1 MTIRQQV
8 KRFWKVF
15 EMERKNLEKALLEMD
30 QEEVKEISKILSTY
44 FEELCNCELEICEED
59 GIFEI
64 TFLPEMEKNAQII
77 CALLKSMAPKENM
90 ENWVIHACLP
100 PLSQRALNTILK
112 IENDAYTSDDF
123 IVNYDIDYKN
133 RCLNLEIYCD
143 AFKRMR
149 AEKARDVAYYM
160 LELFVGETAMEGYIN
175 HVEVL
180 DQRVEN
186 DGNQVLMSDLYDRLL
201 DIVDEEKW
209 IQYKDPTSIYRVYQ
223 VSENNLKDDVRKD
236 MKVIFTMHS
245 HLINETL
252 NDEYFICNQ
261 FFDFGGEYG
270 YVYYEHENSEVN
282 DSIVRQTLEKKLNE
296 LLYPLGIARSIGGA
310 IGMKYAYIDLA
321 LFDKEG
327 FLKALEKINK
337 KLTIKL
343 KYRAFEE

>member
-1 MTIRQQV
+1 MTIRKQV

-15 EMERKNLEKALLEMD
+15 MEEKKNLEKALLEYD

-59 GIFEI
+59 GIFEL

-112 IENDAYTSDDF
+112 IENDAYSSDDF
-123 IVNYDIDYKN
+123 IVYYDIDRTS
-133 RCLNLEIYCD
+133 RCMNLEIYCD

-180 DQRVEN
+180 DVKKDMEH
-186 DGNQVLMSDLYDRLL
+186 DCQVLLSDLFEVLMDT
-201 DIVDEEKW
+201 VEEEKW
-209 IQYKDPTSIYRVYQ
+209 ISYKDPTSIYRVYQ
-223 VSENNLKDDVRKD
+223 VNENKLSEDVRKD

-245 HLINETL
+245 HLINEVL
-252 NDEYFICNQ
+252 NDEYYICNQ

-310 IGMKYAYIDLA
+310 IGTKYAYIDLA
-321 LFDKEG
+321 LFDKEA
-327 FLKALEKINK
+327 FIKALEKINA

-343 KYRAFEE
+343 KYASFE